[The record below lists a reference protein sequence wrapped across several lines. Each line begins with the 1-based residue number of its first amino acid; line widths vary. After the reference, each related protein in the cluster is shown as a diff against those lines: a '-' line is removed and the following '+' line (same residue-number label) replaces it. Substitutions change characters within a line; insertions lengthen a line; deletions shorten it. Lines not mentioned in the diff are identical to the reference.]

1 MMNIGRFFNNK
12 RSKIKPNLDINIYLF
27 VREMIN
33 NINSLIKILG
43 GAEKA
48 EKYI

>member
-1 MMNIGRFFNNK
+1 MMNIGRFFNK
-12 RSKIKPNLDINIYLF
+12 RSNIKPNLDINIYLF

>member
-1 MMNIGRFFNNK
+1 MMNIGRFFNK
-12 RSKIKPNLDINIYLF
+12 RSKIKPNLDINIYLL

-43 GAEKA
+43 CAEKA